1 MKKSISK
8 ILSVMCNVAVLF
20 AIFSMNFASAIFFTK
35 EQAKEEIL
43 AHFKDGEELVK
54 SGTNPL
60 KASGESN
67 TKELA
72 AIIVYK
78 LINVVGEKWPEGK
91 EKFIEKISFC
101 MEDIVI
107 PERTTDSE
115 LNFIHA
121 LAEKL
126 LLSMDPDESTPSCY
140 VCRKI
145 EYFCVCIK
153 GIVFTIKNIL
163 TEPKIDDETKNICA
177 KEIVLIIEQM
187 SGFQEECYSKC
198 IWAIS
203 NSAKLFAPSE
213 LKNKIISMIADQNAE
228 HIFFLKL
235 NGLLKTKEGF
245 ATSRNM
251 RILCE
256 KYDPSK
262 LREQLLK
269 H

>member
-1 MKKSISK
+1 MLPFCSLYSVRISQVQYLSQKSKLRKK
-8 ILSVMCNVAVLF
+8 ILARF
-20 AIFSMNFASAIFFTK
+20 EHGK
-35 EQAKEEIL
+35 K
-43 AHFKDGEELVK
+43 LVK

-60 KASGESN
+60 KASGELN

-163 TEPKIDDETKNICA
+163 TEPKIDDKTKNICA

-213 LKNKIISMIADQNAE
+213 LKNKIISMITDQNVE
-228 HIFFLKL
+228 HLHLLELKERREI
-235 NGLLKTKEGF
+235 NK
-245 ATSRNM
+245 SRNM